1 MRLNDKAYDILN
13 KIQRWI
19 PALGVFYLALCQVWD
34 FPFGEQINST
44 IIAVATLLA
53 TTLEIAN
60 GQYLKDKDGDI
71 NG

>member
-1 MRLNDKAYDILN
+1 M
-13 KIQRWI
+13 I
-19 PALGVFYLALCQVWD
+19 PALGMFYLALCQVWG
-34 FPFGEQINST
+34 FPFGEQVNNT
-44 IIAVATLLA
+44 IVAIATLLA